1 MKDIEIKSAFYT
13 TAICFVILLIM
24 LFYKL
29 TIEPKEGVKF
39 NEVIFAQSIEETRE
53 DKSSVQ
59 PKAGNGLKSSIA
71 LRTTN
76 LPKINLPTRFTISG
90 EEIIPSEKFAE
101 KITDIEKPGEI
112 AGVGTGYKNFFE
124 DASLGK
130 EIKPELGS
138 SGREKTGIEGIK
150 RDFGT
155 GLKQSLSYRIEWEGK
170 TNRVKLTGELPKF
183 PEGINETAIVRFKV
197 VVLPDGSIERIFPI
211 EKSNPEFERSAF
223 EALMTWKFNPIDQ
236 QFKQN
241 GIVTFIFTVK

>member
-13 TAICFVILLIM
+13 AVVCLVIFLVM

-29 TIEPKEGVKF
+29 TIEPKESVKF
-39 NEVIFAQSIEETRE
+39 NEVIFAQSFEEIKQDE
-53 DKSSVQ
+53 SPAQ
-59 PKAGNGLKSSIA
+59 LKAGRGLKTSIA
-71 LRTTN
+71 IKTTN
-76 LPKINLPTRFTISG
+76 LPRINLPTRFTISG
-90 EEIIPSEKFAE
+90 EGIIPSEKFAE
-101 KITDIEKPGEI
+101 KISDIEKPGEI
-112 AGVGTGYKNFFE
+112 AGTGTGHKGFFE
-124 DASLGK
+124 NASLGK

-138 SGREKTGIEGIK
+138 SERGKTGIGEIK

-170 TNRVKLTGELPKF
+170 INRTKLKGELPKF
-183 PEGINETAIVRFKV
+183 PEGVNETAVVRFRV